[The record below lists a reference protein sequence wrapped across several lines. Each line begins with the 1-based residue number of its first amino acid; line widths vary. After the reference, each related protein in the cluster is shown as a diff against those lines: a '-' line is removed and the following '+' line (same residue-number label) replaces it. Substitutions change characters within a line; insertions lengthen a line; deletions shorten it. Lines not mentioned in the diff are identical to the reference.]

1 MEKVVIVTRQMVMGG
16 IEKALISMLEAMDQ
30 NKYDVTVLVMAK
42 EGELFKDIPNWVK
55 VRCLYGNEKTTIEK
69 IIKYIK
75 LKDIK
80 RVIKIIYYTVLSK
93 TSNSVFK
100 KSIYDSK
107 MLPIED
113 EEYDI
118 AISYHV
124 PASFPVI
131 YVSNN
136 IKANNKIAWI
146 HSDVSQYEDYMKLY
160 SKYYDNFNKIM
171 CVSKDAL
178 EKFIEMFPKLEHNT
192 KVCYNLIPRSRIN
205 YMSNKE
211 KGFQDDFN
219 GIRILTVGRL
229 TEQKGQDLIPEILE
243 GLKTDNYDIRWYCI
257 GDGDKREGLEESIKE
272 KKLENDLILLGTKL
286 NPYPFIKECD
296 IYVQPS
302 RHEGYCIT
310 LAEARV
316 LNKPIVTTDFIG
328 ARDQIVNNKTG
339 IIVRFDK
346 NEISNAI
353 IKLIENKGTRNKLVE
368 NLRKENKD
376 RIKVHNIE
384 LSN

>member
-42 EGELFKDIPNWVK
+42 EGQLFKDIPNWVK

-69 IIKYIK
+69 IMKYIK

-192 KVCYNLIPRSRIN
+192 KVCYNLISRSRIN

-376 RIKVHNIE
+376 MIKVHNIE